1 MKTVVEE
8 LIQTQQTLLNKEEL
22 VLELEKKIEESSK
35 VYERKSEWVNGRYG
49 SVWYIKLIFQVIHV
63 IFLNEN
69 EIQMMHSNSFAKIM
83 LHCTLF
89 VSLELL
95 TILTDFIS

>member
-35 VYERKSEWVNGRYG
+35 IYERKSEWVNGRHG
-49 SVWYIKLIFQVIHV
+49 SVWYIKLIFQVINV
-63 IFLNEN
+63 ILNEN
-69 EIQMMHSNSFAKIM
+69 EIQTMHSNSFAKVM

-89 VSLELL
+89 VSL
-95 TILTDFIS
+95 